1 MSNTD
6 LLPSLLFKMNE
17 NQLALEA
24 AIYSANAV
32 VRRSSITV
40 EIHPAN
46 CKWLAALGFDSADDL
61 VIAVG
66 DGETGALPSLPAPG
80 SWMSLGFHH
89 QPSRVSRRILAASR
103 AGEIPNTRA

>member
-1 MSNTD
+1 M
-6 LLPSLLFKMNE
+6 
-17 NQLALEA
+17 NQLALEV

-32 VRRSSITV
+32 VRRSPITV
-40 EIHPAN
+40 EIHLAN
-46 CKWLAALGFDSADDL
+46 GKGLAALGFDSADDL

-66 DGETGALPSLPAPG
+66 DGRDRRPAVVAGPR
-80 SWMSLGFHH
+80 LLDEPRFHH